1 VVASC
6 TKLVSPVG
14 APPHKRGADDK
25 YHMENGVGGG
35 AVGVVLDLCLYN
47 KFLRVLDCSVPA
59 SHSSAA
65 KAVKRCQSG
74 KRSCLKTGN
83 RGGDHIAVSWR
94 AVHDITVF

>member
-47 KFLRVLDCSVPA
+47 KFLRDFAHCLEFWIVRSQHLTAVPPKPSNGA
-59 SHSSAA
+59 KVENGAA
-65 KAVKRCQSG
+65 
-74 KRSCLKTGN
+74 
-83 RGGDHIAVSWR
+83 
-94 AVHDITVF
+94 